1 MFHAARRPLFTAAFA
16 IALALVPDAVRA
28 CGPNVEISFTESA
41 PKDIFDIR
49 NKSDE
54 SWTLV
59 SLAFDLT
66 SSHGGLI
73 FDTDVG
79 GPGENVAQPFER
91 AGGNAQLVTTPTVS
105 DGDAA
110 MLMLFSG
117 FAPGQSFV
125 FTIDLDDRLTQSDM
139 GQTMISGSE
148 ISGARAKGLMRH
160 PDGRELTAEGTFDRN
175 SEARLSAGPCV

>member
-1 MFHAARRPLFTAAFA
+1 MMPALKPLLVAATVALTSLAPAAA
-16 IALALVPDAVRA
+16 HA
-28 CGPNVEISFTESA
+28 CGPNVEISFTETA

-54 SWTLV
+54 GWSLV
-59 SLAFDLT
+59 SLAFDLSP
-66 SSHGGLI
+66 SSGGLI

-79 GPGENVAQPFER
+79 GPGENVAQPFEL
-91 AGGNAQLVTTPTVS
+91 AGGNARLTTMPAVS

-110 MLMLFSG
+110 MLMLFAD

-125 FTIDLDDRLTQSDM
+125 FTIDLDDRLTHSDM
-139 GQTMISGSE
+139 GQTMISGAE
-148 ISGARAKGLMRH
+148 IEGTKARGQMRH
-160 PDGRELTAEGTFDRN
+160 TDGRELTAEGTFDRD

>member
-1 MFHAARRPLFTAAFA
+1 MKPTSRRPLAAAALGAALLFAPA
-16 IALALVPDAVRA
+16 IAHA
-28 CGPNVEISFTESA
+28 CGPNVEILFTESA

-59 SLAFDLT
+59 SLAIDLT
-66 SSHGGLI
+66 PSRGGLI

-91 AGGNAQLVTTPTVS
+91 AGGNAQLVTMPTVS
-105 DGDAA
+105 DGDGA
-110 MLMLFSG
+110 MLMLFGG
-117 FAPGQSFV
+117 FAPGQSFI

-139 GQTMISGSE
+139 GQTMISGAE
-148 ISGARAKGLMRH
+148 ISGAKARGLMRH
-160 PDGRELTAEGTFDRN
+160 ADGRELSAEGTFDRN

>member
-1 MFHAARRPLFTAAFA
+1 MPCRPTPVLSAALLAA
-16 IALALVPDAVRA
+16 ALLLPAAAQA
-28 CGPNVEISFTESA
+28 CGPNVEISFTETA

-49 NKSDE
+49 NKSDDG
-54 SWTLV
+54 WQLV
-59 SLAFDLT
+59 SLAFDL
-66 SSHGGLI
+66 SPSHGGLI

-79 GPGENVAQPFER
+79 GLGENVAQPFEL
-91 AGGNAQLVTTPTVS
+91 AGGNAQLTTMPTVS

-125 FTIDLDDRLTQSDM
+125 FTIDLDDRLTESDM
-139 GQTMISGSE
+139 GQTMISGAE
-148 ISGARAKGLMRH
+148 IEGTKARGLMRH
-160 PDGRELTAEGTFDRN
+160 PDGRELTAEGTFDRD